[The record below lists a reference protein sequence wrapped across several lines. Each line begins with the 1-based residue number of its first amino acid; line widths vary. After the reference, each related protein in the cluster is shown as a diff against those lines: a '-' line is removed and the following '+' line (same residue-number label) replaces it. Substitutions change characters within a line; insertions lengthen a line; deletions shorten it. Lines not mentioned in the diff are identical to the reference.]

1 MLGVI
6 ALGVSP
12 FIMQSTESLVLIV
25 MNNQLLKYGGN
36 LAIGAMTIMSSVMQI
51 ITLPIIGLSQGAQ
64 PIVSYN
70 FGAKKIE
77 RVKKTF
83 KLLLICSLTYTI
95 GMWILLMGVPEMFVR
110 LFNNN
115 PELVEIGSWSMKIF
129 FAGMFGAQVACQQ
142 TFLALGQAKVS
153 LMLALLRK
161 IILLIPLAFILPNVF
176 ENKLM
181 GTLCAE
187 PFSDVISA
195 LTIVICFVIF
205 YKKTLS
211 NIEKESDNIEEKEF
225 INK

>member
-1 MLGVI
+1 
-6 ALGVSP
+6 
-12 FIMQSTESLVLIV
+12 
-25 MNNQLLKYGGN
+25 
-36 LAIGAMTIMSSVMQI
+36 
-51 ITLPIIGLSQGAQ
+51 
-64 PIVSYN
+64 
-70 FGAKKIE
+70 
-77 RVKKTF
+77 
-83 KLLLICSLTYTI
+83 
-95 GMWILLMGVPEMFVR
+95 
-110 LFNNN
+110 
-115 PELVEIGSWSMKIF
+115 
-129 FAGMFGAQVACQQ
+129 MFGAQVACQQ

-195 LTIVICFVIF
+195 LTTVICFVIF